1 MVRASRLIIF
11 LTGISLLALTGF
23 PPAASGAGDDD
34 YRLLAQSYRS
44 DSRQG
49 IERNHHRGRS
59 FSEQRSRLRNPS
71 YLRRE
76 DSRRALSQDS
86 SERRPQF
93 SDVPAAPGQNVCRTM
108 TSVETIE
115 ARRALVSQREC
126 VDSSGITHVAPGSRR
141 VIRYYDE

>member
-1 MVRASRLIIF
+1 MTPTRRFIVCLM
-11 LTGISLLALTGF
+11 GISFLALAGF
-23 PPAASGAGDDD
+23 PPAASGAGEDE

-44 DSRQG
+44 DSRRG

-86 SERRPQF
+86 AERRPQF

-108 TSVETIE
+108 TSVETVE
-115 ARRALVSQREC
+115 GRRALVGQREC
-126 VDSSGITHVAPGSRR
+126 VDSSGITHVAPGSRQ
-141 VIRYYDE
+141 VIRYYDD